1 MINILLIL
9 LAAYIL
15 WQTNLRTSIR
25 TLLTSNTALHLFLAS
40 SLSITLLAFLKAG
53 TSLSMPLH
61 FLGLT
66 CVTLILGQ
74 RLALLACFISV
85 LGLVF
90 TQKLIFQ
97 QMGIFLIGSM
107 MIPVIIFELFR
118 VSVINKIK
126 KSWQF
131 IVILASFGAVISFV
145 VKTIINALYYYFV
158 TDIPFNQIMDN
169 YIYLSTLFWIPEM
182 MLNGT
187 IIMTLIQHKPH
198 WVASYAPLQSHK

>member
-1 MINILLIL
+1 MINILFIL
-9 LAAYIL
+9 LAAYVL
-15 WQTNLRTSIR
+15 WRTNLRTSIQ
-25 TLLTSNTALHLFLAS
+25 TLVTSNTAMHLFLAS

-53 TSLSMPLH
+53 TSLAMPLH

-66 CVTLILGQ
+66 CITLILGQ
-74 RLALLACFISV
+74 RLALLACFISA
-85 LGLVF
+85 LGLLF
-90 TQKLIFQ
+90 TQKLIFE

-107 MIPVIIFELFR
+107 MIPIIIFELFR

-131 IVILASFGAVISFV
+131 ILILASFGAVISFV
-145 VKTIINALYYYFV
+145 VKTIINAFYYYFV
-158 TDIPFNQIMDN
+158 ADIPFSQIMDN
-169 YIYLSTLFWIPEM
+169 YIYLSALFWIPEM

-198 WVASYAPLQSHK
+198 WVASYATLQSNK